1 MYSFFQLPIK
11 PISPKHFSTLDRCLN
26 KWILSTENTI
36 RMTQQKFENIDHN
49 RENPIL
55 DVLLQYL
62 NISHEVP

>member
-1 MYSFFQLPIK
+1 
-11 PISPKHFSTLDRCLN
+11 
-26 KWILSTENTI
+26 
-36 RMTQQKFENIDHN
+36 MTKQKFEKIDHN